1 MYMPLNRDPMT
12 EQVKTLKVGIVGGGP
27 GCKAIIDII
36 FAERLSQLRMKLIGV
51 ACTNPKAAGY
61 RYAQE
66 KGFFTTDDFRDLYKL
81 PGLNMIVELTGRR
94 DVANEICQTKPDH
107 VRLIDH
113 IAARLFWD
121 IFRIEEERLAERQ
134 RTEESLRK
142 AHDELERRVEER
154 TFELSKSNALL
165 KQEVTERRRV
175 EKELRKKNQELEN
188 FVSVVSHELKTP
200 IIGVQGFSSRLL
212 RNYQEKLDKKAKG
225 YLEQIQ
231 VSATRMES
239 FVSELLA
246 LARNGQVVSSFEN
259 VSSFKL
265 VKDVGSRLHPRLK
278 KKGIKLVITD
288 HLPTICCDGDGI
300 SRVVEN
306 LLVNA
311 IKFMGDYKNPKIEIG
326 YEDKGQ
332 FHQFSVKD
340 NGIGIDRKYHQ
351 EIFDMFRQLKEV
363 TDEEGTGIG
372 LAIVGRILKHHG
384 GKIWVESEKGKG
396 ATFYYTLP
404 KNPEPVTPPAETLCR
419 LHHDGHYQRGIA

>member
-1 MYMPLNRDPMT
+1 MT
-12 EQVKTLKVGIVGGGP
+12 EAVKTLKVGIVGGGP
-27 GCKAIIDII
+27 GCKAIMDMIL
-36 FAERLSQLRMKLIGV
+36 AKRLSQLRMKLVGV
-51 ACTNPKAAGY
+51 ACTNPNAVGY
-61 RYAQE
+61 RYAIEQ
-66 KGFFTTDDFRDLYKL
+66 GIYTTRGYRDLYEIK
-81 PGLNMIVELTGRR
+81 GLNMIIELTGREE
-94 DVANEICQTKPDH
+94 VANEICQNKPDH

-113 IAARLFWD
+113 VAARLFWD

-134 RTEESLRK
+134 WTGESLRK
-142 AHDELERRVEER
+142 AHDELERRVEQR
-154 TFELSKSNALL
+154 TFQLSKSNALL

-175 EKELRKKNQELEN
+175 EKELRKKNEELEN

-212 RNYQEKLDKKAKG
+212 RNCQEQLDKKAKG

-231 VSATRMES
+231 ASARRMES
-239 FVSELLA
+239 FVSELLT

-259 VSSFKL
+259 VSSLKI

-278 KKGIKLVITD
+278 KKGIKLVITS
-288 HLPTICCDGDGI
+288 HLPTICCDGDGM

-306 LLVNA
+306 LLLNA
-311 IKFMGDYKNPKIEIG
+311 IKFAGNGKNPKIEIG
-326 YEDKGQ
+326 YEDKTQ

-351 EIFDMFRQLKEV
+351 EIFDMFRQLKEI
-363 TDEEGTGIG
+363 TDEGGTGIG
-372 LAIVGRILKHHG
+372 LAIVSKILKHHG

-404 KNPEPVTPPAETLCR
+404 KNPEPVRPSAETLYQ
-419 LHHDGHYQRGIA
+419 LH

>member
-288 HLPTICCDGDGI
+288 HLPTICCDGDGM

-306 LLVNA
+306 LLLNA
-311 IKFMGDYKNPKIEIG
+311 IKFAGNGKNPKIEIG

-351 EIFDMFRQLKEV
+351 EIFDMFRQLKEI
-363 TDEEGTGIG
+363 TDEGGTGIG
-372 LAIVGRILKHHG
+372 LAIVSKILKHHG

-404 KNPEPVTPPAETLCR
+404 KNPEPVRPSAETLYQ
-419 LHHDGHYQRGIA
+419 LH